1 MLMPKSKAPKTNT
14 DKGQHALST
23 IPIDPH
29 GGSFCLR
36 SCQNVRLFGP
46 QSTECLEC
54 RRMCWRNAVSHQRMI
69 KFKTNKLE
77 LVRVD
82 RLKEVL
88 IQHCYA
94 CSLCISIA
102 NHPTH
107 TNSHKQTA
115 LFGGFSFSKKKFFN
129 KQNSCKQILTNTGDL
144 YQLEISQEFSHWRE

>member
-1 MLMPKSKAPKTNT
+1 MLMPKSKAPQNKYRQRTT
-14 DKGQHALST
+14 CTVHHPHWPTWGFILSA
-23 IPIDPH
+23 ISPKCI
-29 GGSFCLR
+29 
-36 SCQNVRLFGP
+36 GP

-54 RRMCWRNAVSHQRMI
+54 RRMSWRNAVSHQRMI

-82 RLKEVL
+82 KLKEVL

-115 LFGGFSFSKKKFFN
+115 LFGVFSFSKKKFFN

>member
-1 MLMPKSKAPKTNT
+1 MYFQMLMPKSKAPQNKYRQRTT
-14 DKGQHALST
+14 CTVHH
-23 IPIDPH
+23 PH
-29 GGSFCLR
+29 WPSFCLR

-102 NHPTH
+102 NHPSH
-107 TNSHKQTA
+107 TNKQ
-115 LFGGFSFSKKKFFN
+115 LFLGFFHSRKKNSSINKIAANKF
-129 KQNSCKQILTNTGDL
+129 
-144 YQLEISQEFSHWRE
+144 

>member
-23 IPIDPH
+23 IPIDPR

-107 TNSHKQTA
+107 TNKQ
-115 LFGGFSFSKKKFFN
+115 LFLGGFHSRKKSSSINKIAANKF
-129 KQNSCKQILTNTGDL
+129 
-144 YQLEISQEFSHWRE
+144 